1 MLRGLT
7 TVTYF
12 ADDVPAAVRWYA
24 EVAGTEPYFVRPEE
38 GPPAY
43 VEFRLGDLQHEL
55 GILDRRYAPSATAP
69 AGGGVVAYWAVDDAR
84 ASFDRLLSLGATAHQ
99 EPIERGPGYVT
110 ASVVD
115 PFGNVLGVMA
125 NQHYVDMVEKRT
137 TD

>member
-12 ADDVPAAVRWYA
+12 ADDVPAAARWYA
-24 EVAGTEPYFVRPEE
+24 DVAGTDPYFVRPEA

-43 VEFRLGDLQHEL
+43 VEFRLGDLQAEL
-55 GILDRRYAPSATAP
+55 GILDRRYAPSPPGP

-84 ASFDRLLSLGATAHQ
+84 ASFDRLLSLGATVHQ

-125 NQHYVDMVEKRT
+125 NEHYVHMVAGRAT
-137 TD
+137 A